1 MSFSSSCPGANRQS
15 PSRRLQKGFKLPGI
29 YYGWVLA
36 VALGITELTS
46 WGILYY
52 AISVFLAPMERE
64 LGWTRAESSGA
75 FSFGLLLSGAAAVP
89 IGRWLDRHGARLVM
103 TLGSVAG
110 VALLLLWSRVDDL
123 ASYYLIWAGLG
134 LALAATLYEPAF
146 AVVTAWFQ
154 QRRTRAMI
162 IVTFFGGLAS
172 TVFLPLTNWL
182 VETQGWREAL
192 VSLAVI
198 LGAIT
203 IPTHALL
210 LRHQPAKAKGL
221 PEGGSQPISRATG
234 SAAADR
240 ESFRGLL
247 RQPSF
252 LWLVLAICL
261 TQMATVGAA
270 VHLVPYL
277 LESGYQ
283 AALAAT
289 LAGLV
294 GVMQIVGRLIYA
306 PFGDRLPVLRTA
318 AAIQLLEPLGMLL
331 LLMVPGVPGVLVFVA
346 LFGAGRGAGT
356 LTRPAVVVRLYG
368 AAQFGSINGILALVT
383 ALSRAAG
390 PIAVAAAHDAL
401 GSYDPA
407 MLALAAMSVVG
418 AAALFRMRG

>member
-1 MSFSSSCPGANRQS
+1 LSFSFIRSHANRQS
-15 PSRRLQKGFKLPGI
+15 PQQKRQKGLKPQGI
-29 YYGWVLA
+29 YYGWVMA

-52 AISVFLAPMERE
+52 AISVFFAPMERE

-75 FSFGLLLSGAAAVP
+75 FSFGLLLSGVVAVP

-110 VALLLLWSRVDDL
+110 VLLLLLWSRVDDL
-123 ASYYLIWAGLG
+123 TSFYIIWGGLG
-134 LALAATLYEPAF
+134 LALSATLYEPAF
-146 AVVTAWFQ
+146 AVITAWFKQ
-154 QRRTRAMI
+154 HRTGAMA

-182 VETQGWREAL
+182 VEMQGWRGAL

-198 LGAIT
+198 LGVIT
-203 IPTHALL
+203 IPVHALL
-210 LRHQPAKAKGL
+210 LRNRPPRAEQLSKDSPRPALAA
-221 PEGGSQPISRATG
+221 GS
-234 SAAADR
+234 

-247 RQPSF
+247 QQPSF
-252 LWLVLAICL
+252 RWLLLATCL
-261 TQMATVGAA
+261 TQTATVGAA

-294 GVMQIVGRLIYA
+294 GVMQIAGRLIYA
-306 PFGDRLPVLRTA
+306 PFGDRVPVLRSA
-318 AAIQLLEPLGMLL
+318 AAIQLLEPIGMLL
-331 LLMVPGVPGVLVFVA
+331 LLLVPGVPGVLVFVA
-346 LFGAGRGAGT
+346 LFGAGRGAAT
-356 LTRPAVVVRLYG
+356 LTRPAVVVHLYG
-368 AAQFGSINGILALVT
+368 SAQFGSINGLLALVS

-407 MLALAAMSVVG
+407 ILGLALMSAVG
-418 AAALFRMRG
+418 AAALFRMRD